1 MDAEEEPGGR
11 RVEDLVLDAARDCV
25 LAYGVRRTTVTDV
38 ARRAGVSRMSVYR
51 RWPDVQSLV
60 GDLMSREWHRVI
72 VDAARQAA
80 AADGPLRSRLVAQS
94 VAAAATLRAHP
105 LLRKIME
112 VDPEILL
119 PYMLDRRGAGQ
130 EEMLGFLVEMIAA
143 GQAEG
148 SVRAGDPAR
157 LARAVLLTAQSFVL
171 SVATVSD
178 GHTPAELDDELGLL
192 LDRYLS
198 PAPTTGSR
206 GRTASSSP
214 R

>member
-1 MDAEEEPGGR
+1 M
-11 RVEDLVLDAARDCV
+11 LDAARDCV

>member
-1 MDAEEEPGGR
+1 VDAEEEPSGR

-60 GDLMSREWHRVI
+60 ADLMSREWHRVI

-80 AADGPLRSRLVAQS
+80 AADGPLRARLVTQS
-94 VAAAATLRAHP
+94 VTAAATLRVHP
-105 LLRKIME
+105 LLRKILE

-130 EEMLGFLVEMIAA
+130 EEMLGFLIEMIAA

-171 SVATVSD
+171 SVATVTD
-178 GHTPAELDDELGLL
+178 GHTPSDLDAELTLL

-198 PAPTTGSR
+198 PA
-206 GRTASSSP
+206 
-214 R
+214 

>member
-1 MDAEEEPGGR
+1 M
-11 RVEDLVLDAARDCV
+11 LDAARDCV

-94 VAAAATLRAHP
+94 VAAAATLRTHP
-105 LLRKIME
+105 LLRKILE

-178 GHTPAELDDELGLL
+178 GHTAAEFDDELALL

-198 PAPTTGSR
+198 PTPA
-206 GRTASSSP
+206 AQP
-214 R
+214 RL

>member
-1 MDAEEEPGGR
+1 M
-11 RVEDLVLDAARDCV
+11 EDLVLDAARDCV

-94 VAAAATLRAHP
+94 VAAAATLRTHP
-105 LLRKIME
+105 LLRKILE

-171 SVATVSD
+171 SVATVAD
-178 GHTPAELDDELGLL
+178 GHTPAEFDEELTLL

-198 PAPTTGSR
+198 PSAPSVR
-206 GRTASSSP
+206 GED
-214 R
+214 